1 MQVKIILSN
10 NMCKEKRSWPAYTDS
25 LGLLF
30 LCKYISEDRCSILAH
45 TEFLTEAPENE
56 VMIRTAQDSA
66 WRRIVAVS
74 AVGR

>member
-45 TEFLTEAPENE
+45 TELFIEVPENE
-56 VMIRTAQDSA
+56 VMNRTAQDSA
-66 WRRIVAVS
+66 WRHTEAVS
-74 AVGR
+74 SVGR